1 MGSRAR
7 VGVGVVGV
15 GTIGR
20 FHLEAARRA
29 GAEVVAVAASRPERA
44 SALAAELGVRATA
57 DYRELLADPAVDV
70 VHVCTPNNLHFPI
83 TREALQAGKHVVC
96 EKPLAM
102 TAAESARMLRLAR
115 TAGRVHAVCFNNRFY
130 PLVREARAR
139 IARADLGRVFGV
151 RAFILEDSLLSASA
165 YEWRLDPRQGGDS
178 CAMATIGC
186 HLVDLVGYVLGSEVT
201 SVCADF
207 TTVHPVR
214 RRPAA
219 RTNGSGARDLEEV
232 PIEAEEAASLLVRF
246 ASGAHG
252 ALGVSRA
259 SAGRRYKI
267 SLEVDGT
274 EAALRWDSER
284 SNELWI
290 GHDDRANELLLRD
303 PALMTEQ
310 ARPYAAYP
318 GAYQEGFADTFKA
331 LLAAVYRRIPDP
343 ELAGPPDF
351 PTFADGHAA
360 MLVHEAVMTSAR
372 SHAWVDVQP
381 SARTVDAASA
391 AT

>member
-246 ASGAHG
+246 ASAAHG

-310 ARPYAAYP
+310 ARPY
-318 GAYQEGFADTFKA
+318 
-331 LLAAVYRRIPDP
+331 
-343 ELAGPPDF
+343 
-351 PTFADGHAA
+351 
-360 MLVHEAVMTSAR
+360 
-372 SHAWVDVQP
+372 
-381 SARTVDAASA
+381 
-391 AT
+391 